1 MNDLTDITLQAI
13 LIKSLASIIAYHES
27 LPQELRSD
35 IDTHMLAEQI
45 KESCEKIFEIVDNI
59 EDQKFEKKEG
69 GNT

>member
-27 LPQELRSD
+27 LPHELRSD

-45 KESCEKIFEIVDNI
+45 KES
-59 EDQKFEKKEG
+59 
-69 GNT
+69 